1 MIVFNVFL
9 PLFKGNPEI
18 KVKIFSPNGTDEAGS
33 YCNLNCLEMAKKKM
47 INTNMEAA
55 TFFDISAVRKAKH
68 LKKNN
73 LYQVNK
79 YQ

>member
-1 MIVFNVFL
+1 MLTYIDGKPVKAGLLLRGPTVFW
-9 PLFKGNPEI
+9 
-18 KVKIFSPNGTDEAGS
+18 
-33 YCNLNCLEMAKKKM
+33 KKM